1 MKKFMSFDDYPK
13 GLAESLKR
21 VNAVFEYDENTDT
34 LTIISKNKERPP
46 LNNREKIQLSTL
58 IIIKNHAYKKV
69 CFREERED

>member
-1 MKKFMSFDDYPK
+1 MKKFISFDDYPK

-58 IIIKNHAYKKV
+58 IIIENHAYKKV
-69 CFREERED
+69 CFREEREE